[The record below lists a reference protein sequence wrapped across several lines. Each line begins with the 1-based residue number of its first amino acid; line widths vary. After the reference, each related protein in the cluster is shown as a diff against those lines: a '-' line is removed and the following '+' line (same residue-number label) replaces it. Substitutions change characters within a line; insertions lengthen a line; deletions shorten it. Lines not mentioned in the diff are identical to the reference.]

1 MTNKILSK
9 EVIPLLPDQKPMNL
23 PKVAGYILNIN
34 IKLITNQ
41 QTIYNNEYDLSIRQ
55 FPISEG
61 YFKMNYDENLK
72 EFSFESIYRID
83 LSGYMIEQYLNQN
96 SIGLSVKIEGKTK
109 LNYNSKPKIDH
120 IELLTI
126 YEDNQNNDKKEL
138 INDLFI
144 DNDELKKLLN
154 DYKFYETEV
163 ISIY

>member
-109 LNYNSKPKIDH
+109 LNYNSKPEINH

-144 DNDELKKLLN
+144 NNEELKQLLN